1 MDMHALAESL
11 AKKAKGTGKPPGH
24 DEAAETTHRADP
36 KTGAGRPAKLPS
48 EQRAAVAKK
57 ATASRSSAP
66 RRSGK

>member
-11 AKKAKGTGKPPGH
+11 AKKAKGSSKQPGE
-24 DEAAETTHRADP
+24 EAAEETHRAGS
-36 KTGAGRPAKLPS
+36 KSSGARSAKLPS

>member
-1 MDMHALAESL
+1 MDMNDLAESL
-11 AKKAKGTGKPPGH
+11 AKKAKAAGKQPA
-24 DEAAETTHRADP
+24 DEASHRGAS
-36 KTGAGRPAKLPS
+36 KSGAGRPAKLPS

>member
-11 AKKAKGTGKPPGH
+11 ARKAKAAGKPTG
-24 DEAAETTHRADP
+24 DDAASEDAHRLVS
-36 KTGAGRPAKLPS
+36 KSTGGRPKLPS

>member
-1 MDMHALAESL
+1 MDMNALAESL
-11 AKKAKGTGKPPGH
+11 ARKAKAAGKPTDEDTGAEAAPRAGSKGTG
-24 DEAAETTHRADP
+24 ARS
-36 KTGAGRPAKLPS
+36 AKLPS

>member
-1 MDMHALAESL
+1 MDMNALAESL
-11 AKKAKGTGKPPGH
+11 ARKAKAAGKPTG
-24 DEAAETTHRADP
+24 DDVESDATHRA
-36 KTGAGRPAKLPS
+36 GAKGSGGRSAKLPS

>member
-1 MDMHALAESL
+1 MDMNALAESL
-11 AKKAKGTGKPPGH
+11 ARKAKAHGKPS
-24 DEAAETTHRADP
+24 DDDSASDAAHRTGT
-36 KTGAGRPAKLPS
+36 KGAGGRSAKLPS